1 MIWSALAVLLAM
13 IAEQEREKYRSSFV
27 PVRTVAHL
35 GGAHSPEVVASTP
48 APEPEPPGALNTF
61 QADTFQNDAF
71 Q

>member
-1 MIWSALAVLLAM
+1 MIWSALAILLAM
-13 IAEQEREKYRSSFV
+13 IAEQEREKYKSNFV

-35 GGAHSPEVVASTP
+35 GGAHSPEAVVSAP
-48 APEPEPPGALNTF
+48 EPEPEPPGALDTF